1 MKAAGKPLPYKI
13 TDKQLAAAVEA
24 AAAASSAPAP
34 PTGNNTFKGPC
45 KNFTTDGKCNFGK
58 KCNWFATTPNH
69 NQ

>member
-45 KNFTTDGKCNFGK
+45 KNFTTDGKCTFGK
-58 KCNWFATTPNH
+58 KCNWFANTPNH
-69 NQ
+69 TQ